1 MKKVFFQRACRIIL
15 VPPKHVLHLVWSP
28 YVIYT
33 AIRTALKVACKARI
47 LGKRRSIS
55 KNNKTIK
62 DGDISPRPLG
72 HNCPYG
78 PMVRFD
84 QRDWREHIY
93 WLDQSYRKDPQ
104 ARASC
109 DASLHA
115 FGAQAMA
122 TQNIFPSIR
131 ATGPMAWGSPNPLG
145 QPWLL
150 LTIPGQ
156 TLSVLV
162 SLGKSWS
169 VLFSLG

>member
-1 MKKVFFQRACRIIL
+1 MTKTKCL
-15 VPPKHVLHLVWSP
+15 KDPSH
-28 YVIYT
+28 
-33 AIRTALKVACKARI
+33 AIF
-47 LGKRRSIS
+47 S
-55 KNNKTIK
+55 KSREFKDIRYDAYNDKDNKTIK

-131 ATGPMAWGSPNPLG
+131 ATGPMAWGSLNPLG

-150 LTIPGQ
+150 VTIP
-156 TLSVLV
+156 LSVLV
-162 SLGKSWS
+162 SLGQSWS
-169 VLFSLG
+169 VLVSLGQSWSVLVSLGHSWSVLVSVG